1 MKYEETYGPVL
12 NPVSAFA
19 KACDKIGWGKKL
31 GDLSEQE
38 VTTLIYLIQEAG
50 YIKHGSNIEQIRKM
64 ERNYQQWTGRASP
77 SQGIPF

>member
-1 MKYEETYGPVL
+1 MEYEETYGPVL

-38 VTTLIYLIQEAG
+38 VTTLIYLIQNMRVFSMK
-50 YIKHGSNIEQIRKM
+50 YLKL
-64 ERNYQQWTGRASP
+64 
-77 SQGIPF
+77 

>member
-1 MKYEETYGPVL
+1 MEYEETYGPVL

-50 YIKHGSNIEQIRKM
+50 YIKHGS
-64 ERNYQQWTGRASP
+64 
-77 SQGIPF
+77 